1 MLEVVE
7 ENKNVKILKISMPH
21 EVIDKARDEV
31 YEEISKDIKIKGF
44 RPGMAP
50 RNLINSIIGI
60 DKINEMIKEHVADE
74 AYEEII
80 EEYLKTPQ
88 GEDVI
93 LPPRLKSV
101 ELGGNA
107 EVTFEIHL
115 FPKVEI
121 ESMDNV
127 EITIPK
133 LHDDKDKMLN
143 DSLEDLRKEKS
154 ILIPKD
160 GNIEI
165 GDQVE
170 IEYQD
175 LTGKDPEKKELELK
189 VAKPEEGNIF
199 SYLVGKKAGD
209 EFDFSTVAEN
219 TGNTTKLHVK
229 ILKVYSVK
237 LPDLDDNFAKM
248 VDDKYETL
256 EDLKNGLRSQIDK
269 VVDGFTDSL
278 KTDEVLNE
286 LVKKTKLDVLDST
299 IDYFI
304 DYVIEKKKEDKTYD
318 KELKEKF
325 KGDEKA
331 FKDSIRNDVINYM
344 KLEGAIKLIAKER
357 SLDVSDEEIF
367 EEARETYEK
376 SKISDERLK
385 VMLKKDSDLYQSI
398 KRDLISHKVA
408 KELLKNA
415 IVKESDVDEISED
428 TEEIEEENEKE
439 SEGSN

>member
-7 ENKNVKILKISMPH
+7 ENKNVKVFKVSMSH
-21 EVIDKARDEV
+21 DVIEEARDEV

-50 RNLINSIIGI
+50 RNLINSIIGM
-60 DKINEMIKEHVADE
+60 DRINEMIKEKVADE
-74 AYEEII
+74 AYDVII
-80 EEYLKTPQ
+80 EEYLETPQ

-107 EVTFEIHL
+107 EVTFEIHS

-127 EITIPK
+127 EIEIPK
-133 LHDDKDKMLN
+133 LHDDRENMVS
-143 DSLEDLRKEKS
+143 DSIEELRQEKS

-175 LTGKDPEKKELELK
+175 LTGKDPEKKELELR
-189 VAKPEEGNIF
+189 VAKSEEGNIF
-199 SYLVGKKAGD
+199 SHLIGKKAGD

-219 TGNTTKLHVK
+219 SGNTTHLHVK

-248 VDDKYETL
+248 VDDKYETF
-256 EDLKNGLRSQIDK
+256 EDLRNSLKSRVDK
-269 VVDGFTDSL
+269 VIDDFNESLKVDG
-278 KTDEVLNE
+278 VLNE

-299 IDYFI
+299 IDYFV
-304 DYVIEKKKEDKTYD
+304 DYVIGKKKEDKTYD
-318 KELKEKF
+318 KDLKEKF
-325 KGDEKA
+325 NGDEKA

-344 KLEGAIKLIAKER
+344 KLEGAIKLIAKEK

-367 EEARETYEK
+367 EEAREIYEK

-398 KRDLISHKVA
+398 KRELMSHKVA
-408 KELLKNA
+408 KELLKSA
-415 IVKESDVDEISED
+415 IVKEIDVDENSED
-428 TEEIEEENEKE
+428 ELKEDE

>member
-7 ENKNVKILKISMPH
+7 ENKNVKILKVSMPH
-21 EVIDKARDEV
+21 EVIEDARDEV
-31 YEEISKDIKIKGF
+31 YDEISKDIKIKGF

-50 RNLINSIIGI
+50 RNLINSIIGM
-60 DKINEMIKEHVADE
+60 DKINEMIKEKVADE
-74 AYEEII
+74 AYDVII

-88 GEDVI
+88 GDDVI

-121 ESMDNV
+121 ESMDKI

-133 LHDDKDKMLN
+133 LHN
-143 DSLEDLRKEKS
+143 DSEKMINDSIEDLRKEKA

-199 SYLVGKKAGD
+199 SHLVGKKAGD
-209 EFDFSTVAEN
+209 EFDFSTTAEN
-219 TGNTTKLHVK
+219 SGNVTHLHVK

-237 LPDLDDNFAKM
+237 LPEIDDNFAKM

-256 EDLKNGLRSQIDK
+256 EDLKNNLRSQIDK
-269 VVDGFTDSL
+269 VMNGFTESL
-278 KTDEVLNE
+278 KIDVVLNE

-299 IDYFI
+299 IDYFV
-304 DYVIEKKKEDKTYD
+304 DYVVDKKKEEKTYD

-325 KGDEKA
+325 NGDEKA
-331 FKDSIRNDVINYM
+331 FKDSIREEVINYM
-344 KLEGAIKLIAKER
+344 KLEGAIKSIAKEK

-398 KRDLISHKVA
+398 KRNLMSDKVA
-408 KELLKNA
+408 RELLKNA
-415 IVKESDVDEISED
+415 VVKEEEVGKDSQG
-428 TEEIEEENEKE
+428 EIEEDENE